1 MDHRQVCKMQYCK
14 SSKKEH
20 KKNAGEF
27 GFGSEF
33 LDTVTGW
40 KPQKAQERQHLPR
53 TEGVSG
59 GVQEAY
65 EQPGD

>member
-40 KPQKAQERQHLPR
+40 KPQKA
-53 TEGVSG
+53 
-59 GVQEAY
+59 
-65 EQPGD
+65 